1 MFEIVKEFEKRIAD
15 YYNAPFA
22 VATDSCT
29 HALELSFR
37 YDRSNGNISN
47 PKVTLPTRTYV
58 SVPMTLMK
66 LDIPFS
72 FVNIKFGQFLLFNQN
87 LPHGNT
93 INKTKET
100 RVSMNCR
107 FKGLFTPYSQKK
119 LGSFFKPLNLKPA
132 TKIGLNYKFPDES

>member
-72 FVNIKFGQFLLFNQN
+72 FVNIKW
-87 LPHGNT
+87 
-93 INKTKET
+93 KEYYFSWRRRT
-100 RVSMNCR
+100 A
-107 FKGLFTPYSQKK
+107 F
-119 LGSFFKPLNLKPA
+119 
-132 TKIGLNYKFPDES
+132 